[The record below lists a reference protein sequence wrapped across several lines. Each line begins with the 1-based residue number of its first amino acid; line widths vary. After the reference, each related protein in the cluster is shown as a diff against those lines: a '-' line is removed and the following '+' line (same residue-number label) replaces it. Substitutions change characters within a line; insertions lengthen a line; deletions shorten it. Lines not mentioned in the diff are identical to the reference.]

1 MRFAVFQG
9 ENSIIVRICIF
20 EHFSVFVTICV
31 SGYTNTHLGS
41 EIDDGRYVGGSPIY
55 YKKRS
60 SFDDFY
66 NLSVLDKRSP
76 SSISSIFQN
85 MNEPNW

>member
-1 MRFAVFQG
+1 MRFAFIQG
-9 ENSIIVRICIF
+9 ENLYVKRYIF
-20 EHFSVFVTICV
+20 EYVSVLVTICV
-31 SGYTNTHLGS
+31 SGNTNTYFAN
-41 EIDDGRYVGGSPIY
+41 EIEDGRYGGSPIY

-60 SFDDFY
+60 FYDDIY

-85 MNEPNW
+85 MNEPNWR